1 MPGRF
6 RCAGMGRIFTEE
18 GDRLGR
24 DAVVNPT
31 VRLGKEEEEE
41 EEDDEAEV
49 EEVIFPNPL

>member
-41 EEDDEAEV
+41 EDEDEAEV